1 MALIN
6 PKPRFAYDN
15 ETCMIYDYVD
25 GRDVPITGQPYQAL
39 DGQWDLVRL
48 RDLICTGQQIDSA
61 RLNAN
66 KRPPAAK
73 PKPVAKPA
81 PAPAPAAPAQ
91 PAGKAGDTA
100 LSEPEEDSV
109 PNVTAA
115 GTQALTAPELQAL
128 RLTDL
133 QRAALGITPA
143 MYGTTGL
150 STAQKQALGI
160 NAARAKMLELTP
172 EQVAALAI

>member
-73 PKPVAKPA
+73 P
-81 PAPAPAAPAQ
+81 APAPAAPA
-91 PAGKAGDTA
+91 PAAGKAGDTA